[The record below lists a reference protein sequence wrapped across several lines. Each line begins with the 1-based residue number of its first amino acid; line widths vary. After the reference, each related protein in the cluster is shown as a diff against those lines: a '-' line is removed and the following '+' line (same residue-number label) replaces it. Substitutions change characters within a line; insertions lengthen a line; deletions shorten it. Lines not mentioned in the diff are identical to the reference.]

1 MNIEEQIIPYQNIAK
16 KHNASLVAVSKTK
29 PISSIES
36 AYKTG
41 QRIFGENKVQELT
54 EKHEQLPKDIEW
66 HMIGHL
72 QTNKVKYIA
81 PFISLIHA
89 VDSIKLIK
97 EIDKQGKK
105 NNRIINCLLQLHI
118 SAEDEKFGFTYD
130 ELEILFNEDAFIA
143 FHNIKIIGFMGMAT
157 NTENTKQIEDEF
169 SNLKAFF
176 NLKKTNTTTNI
187 QLTEISMGMSGDYQ
201 LALNEGSTLIRIGS
215 AIFGSRTYNN

>member
-16 KHNASLVAVSKTK
+16 KYNASLVAVSKTK

-81 PFISLIHA
+81 PFVSLIHA
-89 VDSIKLIK
+89 VDSIKLLK
-97 EIDKQGKK
+97 EINKQGKK

-118 SAEDEKFGFTYD
+118 STEDEKFGFTYD
-130 ELEILFNEDAFIA
+130 ELEALFNEDAFIT
-143 FHNIKIIGFMGMAT
+143 FQNIKIIGFMGMAT

-169 SNLKAFF
+169 RNLKAFF
-176 NLKKTNTTTNI
+176 NLKKKNTTSNI

-215 AIFGSRTYNN
+215 AIFGSRNYNN